1 MALAPSG
8 GLPVDGLRQREQ
20 QGAVGVGA
28 NRITTAFVRPVEC
41 ADAIV
46 FAIAKCRLAPNVD
59 AKFTVSGGR
68 PCVLVHELGRLHATP
83 STPPRYARAR
93 DDEIART
100 GAAHDRQRTAR
111 NILI

>member
-1 MALAPSG
+1 LALAPSG

-28 NRITTAFVRPVEC
+28 NRITKAFVRPVEC

-93 DDEIART
+93 DDETAGAEPAHDHQ
-100 GAAHDRQRTAR
+100 GAASNT
-111 NILI
+111 LI